1 MKLII
6 YIALTALATCVL
18 SQTLKLLFNTMV
30 NKTKFSLSKIT
41 SDGNYP
47 SSHTGF
53 VTSVTTISWI
63 YTIREILNSENA
75 NISVWC
81 SMAFTALAVVII
93 RDALGVR
100 YTVQKLCETV
110 TKLAENAQEML
121 KFIGTDVIKDY
132 DGFVDIVNQY
142 EADADIMSQILK
154 EFSEQTST
162 INATMHQMNDSMDDV
177 SSTVGES
184 ANAVTSVAEDVAH
197 LVDVISSIQE
207 ETENTNKISEEL
219 QKEVKRFEKV

>member
-18 SQTLKLLFNTMV
+18 SQTLKLLLNTIV
-30 NKTKFSLSKIT
+30 NKAEFSLRKIT

-63 YTIREILNSENA
+63 YTVREILNSENA

-110 TKLAENAQEML
+110 TKLAENSEHSEKIRKEMDVKSGHKLYEVMGGAILGVIVAGFTSCIYYKLYKLLPIAIVFFALFIVLSLVLL
-121 KFIGTDVIKDY
+121 KK
-132 DGFVDIVNQY
+132 
-142 EADADIMSQILK
+142 K
-154 EFSEQTST
+154 RK
-162 INATMHQMNDSMDDV
+162 
-177 SSTVGES
+177 
-184 ANAVTSVAEDVAH
+184 
-197 LVDVISSIQE
+197 
-207 ETENTNKISEEL
+207 ENTA
-219 QKEVKRFEKV
+219 

>member
-30 NKTKFSLSKIT
+30 NKTKFSLRKIT

-53 VTSVTTISWI
+53 VTSVTAISWI
-63 YTIREILNSENA
+63 YTVNSENA
-75 NISVWC
+75 SISVWC

-110 TKLAENAQEML
+110 TKLAEGSEHEEEIRKEMDIKSGHKPYEVMGGAILGIIVAGFTSCIYYKLYKLLPIAIVAFVLYVVVSILVLKKKTKENA
-121 KFIGTDVIKDY
+121 
-132 DGFVDIVNQY
+132 
-142 EADADIMSQILK
+142 A
-154 EFSEQTST
+154 
-162 INATMHQMNDSMDDV
+162 
-177 SSTVGES
+177 
-184 ANAVTSVAEDVAH
+184 
-197 LVDVISSIQE
+197 
-207 ETENTNKISEEL
+207 
-219 QKEVKRFEKV
+219 

>member
-30 NKTKFSLSKIT
+30 NKTKFSLRKIT

-53 VTSVTTISWI
+53 VTSVTAISWI
-63 YTIREILNSENA
+63 YTVREILNSENA
-75 NISVWC
+75 SISVWC

-110 TKLAENAQEML
+110 TKLAEGSEHEEEIRKEMNIKSGHKPYEVMGGAILGIIVAGFTSCIYYKLYKLLPIAIVAFVLYVVVSILVLKKKTKENA
-121 KFIGTDVIKDY
+121 
-132 DGFVDIVNQY
+132 
-142 EADADIMSQILK
+142 A
-154 EFSEQTST
+154 
-162 INATMHQMNDSMDDV
+162 
-177 SSTVGES
+177 
-184 ANAVTSVAEDVAH
+184 
-197 LVDVISSIQE
+197 
-207 ETENTNKISEEL
+207 
-219 QKEVKRFEKV
+219 

>member
-30 NKTKFSLSKIT
+30 NKAKFNLKKIT
-41 SDGNYP
+41 TDGNYP

-53 VTSVTTISWI
+53 VTSVTAISWMH
-63 YTIREILNSENA
+63 TVRDILNSENA
-75 NISVWC
+75 TISVWC

-110 TKLAENAQEML
+110 TKLAEDSKHAEEIRKEL
-121 KFIGTDVIKDY
+121 DIKSGHQPY
-132 DGFVDIVNQY
+132 EVVGGAVLGLIVAGFTSCIYYKLYKLLPIAIIAFVLYIAVSIV
-142 EADADIMSQILK
+142 ILK
-154 EFSEQTST
+154 KKCKE
-162 INATMHQMNDSMDDV
+162 NA
-177 SSTVGES
+177 
-184 ANAVTSVAEDVAH
+184 A
-197 LVDVISSIQE
+197 
-207 ETENTNKISEEL
+207 
-219 QKEVKRFEKV
+219 

>member
-53 VTSVTTISWI
+53 VTSVTAISWI
-63 YTIREILNSENA
+63 YTVREILNSENA
-75 NISVWC
+75 SISVWC

-110 TKLAENAQEML
+110 TKLAEGSENAEEIRKELDIKSGHQPFEVVGGAILGIIVAGFTSCIYYKLYKLLPIAIVAFVLFILVSIMVL
-121 KFIGTDVIKDY
+121 KK
-132 DGFVDIVNQY
+132 
-142 EADADIMSQILK
+142 K
-154 EFSEQTST
+154 RK
-162 INATMHQMNDSMDDV
+162 
-177 SSTVGES
+177 
-184 ANAVTSVAEDVAH
+184 
-197 LVDVISSIQE
+197 
-207 ETENTNKISEEL
+207 ENTA
-219 QKEVKRFEKV
+219 